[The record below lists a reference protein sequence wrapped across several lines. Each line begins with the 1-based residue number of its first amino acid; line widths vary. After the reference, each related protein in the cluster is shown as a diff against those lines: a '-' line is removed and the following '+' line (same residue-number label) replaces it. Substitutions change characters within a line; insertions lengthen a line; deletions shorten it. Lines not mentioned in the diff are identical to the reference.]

1 MCSINETVRRTFLL
15 NTIFLL
21 SAGAASAQS
30 TSGQGTLETAFQLLT
45 QQHAVHFSYD
55 ASIGLQRRV
64 SLPTAKENIDTYLS
78 RLASTHQLRFQRIK
92 RSNVIAVSKAAK
104 PILFNGVVTDA
115 KKGLP
120 LAGATLILRKENK
133 TYRTDSLGRYRILTA
148 AENRGQEIGIR
159 YLGYQNYDIKVDTAF
174 QRINLVPLDQQLEE
188 VFVSSTYEAPKLRE
202 EMIGSVYTISAK
214 DLQADRPIESVDKML
229 EGLVPGLYVEPSTSL
244 GTPVKLHI
252 RGQGTLT
259 NLTSNTGR
267 STSSQPLYVVDG
279 VVVQEQEIGDAN
291 SLFSG
296 ETLLNP
302 IAGINPLDIESISV
316 LKDAAATAIYGANAA
331 NGVILITTKSGRSGK
346 AQLTASYNTG
356 VSTFINRMKLL
367 SGPEYYEL
375 LREFYINTGS
385 TATDASKKAGSNTI
399 DTDWFGL
406 TSRNARY
413 DNINLSLSGG
423 KGKDTYYLS
432 MGYRNQQN
440 ASPGNGLKQY
450 TGSIRYYN
458 QFSDKLQMTT
468 TISPALMQRQG
479 LDQFA
484 NAAYMPPNIPPYQE
498 DGSYSTFLGLVN
510 PVAALAENTDK
521 ALAFTGTAR
530 IELQYTLLPFLSL
543 RGAIG
548 GNMLQSKQET
558 FLSGIAGAS
567 TAKDGRLRINDR
579 TTYSWTSM
587 LQLTYSPKW
596 QSGHRFVGIAGM
608 ELKDQ
613 YSNLLVG
620 QGSGFTYDRVI
631 AIGLASTKTSSS
643 SKISDATVSNYVQM
657 NYDYD
662 KRFYAALSGR
672 ADQSSMF
679 GGDKQVALNGALGL
693 GWNISNEKFM
703 QAIQAIDF
711 LRLRSSFGTTGNSR
725 IGSYASRGL
734 YKFNNVTYGGQT
746 SASPSSTAAQNP
758 DLGWETNIKFNIGVD
773 LNAFNRLRVTLDLY
787 RNNIRNLIANI
798 SVPLETGYA
807 GMPLNSGNM
816 YNQGLDLSIA
826 YQWLKQSKVTWNST
840 LIGGWNKNKVTS
852 FNNPLIEQYAAN
864 SSDNI
869 GAGQR
874 VGYSSTSL
882 WGVRWAGVDPN
893 TGQEGFYTPAGD
905 VVNRTEIR
913 AMGQSAYQ
921 LLGNTMPDF
930 QGSLINNL
938 GWKGFQLTINLQYNL
953 GGNKFV
959 PTTYLRDGNSLSNS
973 NMSVNLLDRWQQ
985 VGDITAIP
993 KLNSSSPVNNS
1004 SRYLY
1009 SMTYIKLSNV
1019 SLSYRLADRLMKRM
1033 GIGQT
1038 ALSFNV
1044 TNVFYW
1050 FKDKSPAGRNGIR
1063 EYRFTYPET
1072 RNFSIGLR
1080 TTL

>member
-1 MCSINETVRRTFLL
+1 MCSIKETVRRTFLL

-64 SLPTAKENIDTYLS
+64 PLPTAKENLDTYLS

-92 RSNVIAVSKAAK
+92 RSNVIAVNKAAK
-104 PILFNGVVTDA
+104 PILLNGIVKDA
-115 KKGLP
+115 KTGLP
-120 LAGATLILRKENK
+120 LTGATLILRKENK

-159 YLGYQNYDIKVDTAF
+159 YMGYQNYDIKVDTAF

-244 GTPVKLHI
+244 GTSVKLHI

-385 TATDASKKAGSNTI
+385 TATDASKKAGNNSI

-510 PVAALAENTDK
+510 PVAALAENKDN

-558 FLSGIAGAS
+558 FLSGVAGAS

-703 QAIQAIDF
+703 QEIQAIDF
-711 LRLRSSFGTTGNSR
+711 LRLRGSFGTTGNSR

-758 DLGWETNIKFNIGVD
+758 DLGWETNIKFNVGVD
-773 LNAFNRLRVTLDLY
+773 LNAFNRLRVALDLY

-869 GAGQR
+869 GTGQR

-893 TGQEGFYTPAGD
+893 TGEEGFYTPAGD

-938 GWKGFQLTINLQYNL
+938 GWKGFQLTLNLQYNL

-959 PTTYLRDGNSLSNS
+959 ATTYLRDGNSLSNS

-985 VGDITAIP
+985 VGDITAVP

-1004 SRYLY
+1004 SRYFY
-1009 SMTYIKLSNV
+1009 STTYIKLSNV
-1019 SLSYRLADRLMKRM
+1019 SLSYRLADRLMKRI

-1063 EYRFTYPET
+1063 EYRFIYPET

>member
-1 MCSINETVRRTFLL
+1 MCSIKETVRRTFLL

-64 SLPTAKENIDTYLS
+64 PLPTAKENLDTYLS

-92 RSNVIAVSKAAK
+92 RSNVIAVNKAAK
-104 PILFNGVVTDA
+104 PILLNGIVKDA
-115 KKGLP
+115 KTGLP
-120 LAGATLILRKENK
+120 LTGATLILRKENK

-159 YLGYQNYDIKVDTAF
+159 YMGYQNYDIKVDTAF

-244 GTPVKLHI
+244 GTSVKLHI

-291 SLFSG
+291 SLFTG

-356 VSTFINRMKLL
+356 VSTFINQMKLL
-367 SGPEYYEL
+367 SGLQYYEL

-510 PVAALAENTDK
+510 PVAALAENKDN

-558 FLSGIAGAS
+558 FLSGVAGAS

-703 QAIQAIDF
+703 QEIQAIDF
-711 LRLRSSFGTTGNSR
+711 LRLRGSFGTTGNSR

-758 DLGWETNIKFNIGVD
+758 DLGWETNIKFNVGVD
-773 LNAFNRLRVTLDLY
+773 LNAFNRLRVALDLY

-869 GAGQR
+869 GTGQR

-893 TGQEGFYTPAGD
+893 TGEEGFYTPAGD

-938 GWKGFQLTINLQYNL
+938 GWKGFQLTLNLQYNL

-959 PTTYLRDGNSLSNS
+959 ATTYLRDGNSLSNS

-985 VGDITAIP
+985 VGDITAVP

-1009 SMTYIKLSNV
+1009 STTYIKLSNV
-1019 SLSYRLADRLMKRM
+1019 SLSYRLADRLMKRI

-1063 EYRFTYPET
+1063 EYRFIYPET

>member
-1 MCSINETVRRTFLL
+1 MCFIKKTVRRTCLL
-15 NTIFLL
+15 NTFFLL
-21 SAGAASAQS
+21 FAGAVSAQNAS
-30 TSGQGTLETAFQLLT
+30 NQGSLETAFQLLT

-64 SLPTAKENIDTYLS
+64 PLPTAKENIDTYLS
-78 RLASTHQLRFQRIK
+78 RLASTLQLCFQRIK
-92 RSNVIAVSKAAK
+92 HSNLIAVSKAPK
-104 PILFNGVVTDA
+104 PIQLRGVVKDA
-115 KKGLP
+115 KTGLP
-120 LAGATLILRKENK
+120 MAGATIMLRKENK
-133 TYRTDSLGRYRILTA
+133 TYFTDSLGRYRILTA
-148 AENRGQEIGIR
+148 AENRGEGIGVR
-159 YLGYQNYDIKVDTAF
+159 YLGYQNYDFKVDTAV
-174 QRINLVPLDQQLEE
+174 QQINLSPLDQQLEE

-202 EMIGSVYTISAK
+202 EMIGSVYTVSAK

-244 GTPVKLHI
+244 GTSVKLHI

-279 VVVQEQEIGDAN
+279 VVVQEQEIGDAS
-291 SLFSG
+291 SLFNG

-346 AQLTASYNTG
+346 PQLTASYNTG

-367 SGPEYYEL
+367 SGPQYYEL
-375 LREFYINTGS
+375 LREFHINTGKTES
-385 TATDASKKAGSNTI
+385 EATRLAGSNTI

-413 DNINLSLSGG
+413 DNVNLSLSGG
-423 KGKDTYYLS
+423 KGNDTYYLS

-450 TGSIRYYN
+450 TSSMRYYN

-468 TISPALMQRQG
+468 TISPTLMQREG

-484 NAAYMPPNIPPYQE
+484 NAAYMPPNINPYKE
-498 DGSYSTFLGLVN
+498 DGTYSTFLGLVN

-530 IELQYTLLPFLSL
+530 IELQYALLPFLSL

-596 QSGHRFVGIAGM
+596 QNGHRFVGIAGI

-613 YSNLLVG
+613 YSKLLVG
-620 QGSGFTYDRVI
+620 QGTGFTYDRVI
-631 AIGLASTKTSSS
+631 SLGLASSTQSSS

-662 KRFYAALSGR
+662 KRFYASLSGR

-703 QAIQAIDF
+703 QPVAAIDF
-711 LRLRSSFGTTGNSR
+711 LRLRASFGTTGNSR

-734 YKFNNVTYGGQT
+734 YDLNNVTYGGQM
-746 SASPSSTAAQNP
+746 SATPSSSAAENP
-758 DLGWETNIKFNIGVD
+758 DLGWETNIKFNFGFD
-773 LNAFNRLRVTLDLY
+773 LNAFNRLRLVLDLY
-787 RNNIRNLIANI
+787 RNNIRNLITDI
-798 SVPLETGYA
+798 SVPLETGY
-807 GMPLNSGNM
+807 GKMPVNSGNM

-826 YQWLKQSKVTWNST
+826 YQWLKQSKITWNST
-840 LIGGWNKNKVTS
+840 LIGGWNRNKVTS

-864 SSDNI
+864 SSDNVGI
-869 GAGQR
+869 GQR

-882 WGVRWAGVDPN
+882 WGIKWGGVDPS
-893 TGQEGFYTPAGD
+893 TGVEQFYTPDGELL
-905 VVNRTEIR
+905 NRTEIR
-913 AMGQSAYQ
+913 AMGQNAYQ
-921 LLGNTMPDF
+921 LLGNSMPDF
-930 QGSLINNL
+930 QGSIINNL
-938 GWKGFQLTINLQYNL
+938 GWKGFQFTFNIQYNL
-953 GGNKFV
+953 GGNKFAS
-959 PTTYLRDGNSLSNS
+959 TTYLRDGNNLANS
-973 NMSVNLLDRWQQ
+973 NMSVNLLDRWQNA
-985 VGDITAIP
+985 GDITAIP
-993 KLNSSSPVNNS
+993 KLNSSSPLNNS

-1009 SMTYIKLSNV
+1009 SMTYLKLSNV
-1019 SLSYRLADRLMKRM
+1019 SLSYRLADRLTKRI

-1044 TNVFYW
+1044 TNVLYW

-1063 EYRFTYPET
+1063 EYRFVYPET

>member
-1 MCSINETVRRTFLL
+1 MCSIKETVRRTFLL

-64 SLPTAKENIDTYLS
+64 PLPTAKENLDTYLS

-92 RSNVIAVSKAAK
+92 RSNVIAVNKAAK
-104 PILFNGVVTDA
+104 PILLNGIVKDA
-115 KKGLP
+115 KTGLP
-120 LAGATLILRKENK
+120 LTGATLILRKENK

-159 YLGYQNYDIKVDTAF
+159 YMGYQNYDIKVDTAF

-244 GTPVKLHI
+244 GTSVKLHI

-302 IAGINPLDIESISV
+302 IAGINPLDIEFISV

-385 TATDASKKAGSNTI
+385 TATDASKKAGNNSI

-510 PVAALAENTDK
+510 PVAALAENKDN

-558 FLSGIAGAS
+558 FLSGVAGAS

-703 QAIQAIDF
+703 QEIQAIDF
-711 LRLRSSFGTTGNSR
+711 LRLRGSFGTTGNSR

-758 DLGWETNIKFNIGVD
+758 DLGWETNIKFNVGVD
-773 LNAFNRLRVTLDLY
+773 LNAFNRLRVALDLY

-869 GAGQR
+869 GTGQR

-893 TGQEGFYTPAGD
+893 TGEEGFYTPAGD

-938 GWKGFQLTINLQYNL
+938 GWKGFQLTLNLQYNL

-959 PTTYLRDGNSLSNS
+959 ATTYLRDGNSLSNS

-985 VGDITAIP
+985 VGDITAVP
-993 KLNSSSPVNNS
+993 RLNSSSPVNNS

-1009 SMTYIKLSNV
+1009 STTYIKLSNV
-1019 SLSYRLADRLMKRM
+1019 SLSYRLADRLMKRI

-1063 EYRFTYPET
+1063 EYRFIYPET

>member
-1 MCSINETVRRTFLL
+1 MCSIKETVRRTFLL

-64 SLPTAKENIDTYLS
+64 PLPTAKENLDTYLS

-92 RSNVIAVSKAAK
+92 RSNVIAVNKAAK
-104 PILFNGVVTDA
+104 PILLNGIVKDA
-115 KKGLP
+115 KTGLP
-120 LAGATLILRKENK
+120 LTGATLILRKENK

-159 YLGYQNYDIKVDTAF
+159 YMGYQNYDIKVDTAF

-244 GTPVKLHI
+244 GTSVKLHI

-385 TATDASKKAGSNTI
+385 TATDASKKAGNNSI

-510 PVAALAENTDK
+510 PVAALAENKDN

-558 FLSGIAGAS
+558 FLSGVAGAS

-703 QAIQAIDF
+703 QEIQAIDF
-711 LRLRSSFGTTGNSR
+711 LRLRGSFGTTGNSR

-758 DLGWETNIKFNIGVD
+758 DLGWETNIKFNVGVD
-773 LNAFNRLRVTLDLY
+773 LNAFNRLRVALDLY

-869 GAGQR
+869 GTGQR

-893 TGQEGFYTPAGD
+893 TGEEGFYTPAGD

-938 GWKGFQLTINLQYNL
+938 GWKGFQLTLNLQYNL

-959 PTTYLRDGNSLSNS
+959 ATTYLRDGNSLSNS
-973 NMSVNLLDRWQQ
+973 NMSVNLLERWQQ
-985 VGDITAIP
+985 VGDITAVP

-1009 SMTYIKLSNV
+1009 STTYIKLSNV
-1019 SLSYRLADRLMKRM
+1019 SLSYRLADRLMKRI

-1063 EYRFTYPET
+1063 EYRFIYPET

>member
-1 MCSINETVRRTFLL
+1 MCSIKETVRRTFLL

-64 SLPTAKENIDTYLS
+64 PLPTAKENLDTYLS

-92 RSNVIAVSKAAK
+92 RSNVIAVNKAAK
-104 PILFNGVVTDA
+104 PILLNGIVKDA
-115 KKGLP
+115 KTGLP
-120 LAGATLILRKENK
+120 LTGATLILRKENK

-159 YLGYQNYDIKVDTAF
+159 YMGYQNYDIKVDTAF

-244 GTPVKLHI
+244 GTSVKLHI

-385 TATDASKKAGSNTI
+385 TATDASKKAGNNSI

-510 PVAALAENTDK
+510 PVAALAENKDN

-558 FLSGIAGAS
+558 FLSGVAGAS

-703 QAIQAIDF
+703 QEIQAIDF
-711 LRLRSSFGTTGNSR
+711 LRLRGSFGTTGNSR

-758 DLGWETNIKFNIGVD
+758 DLGWETNIKFNVGVD
-773 LNAFNRLRVTLDLY
+773 LNAFNRLRVALDLY

-893 TGQEGFYTPAGD
+893 TGEEGFYTPAGD

-938 GWKGFQLTINLQYNL
+938 GWKGFQLTLNLQYNL

-959 PTTYLRDGNSLSNS
+959 ATTYLRDGNSLSNS

-985 VGDITAIP
+985 VGDITAVP

-1009 SMTYIKLSNV
+1009 STTYIKLSNV
-1019 SLSYRLADRLMKRM
+1019 SLSYRLADRLMKRI

-1063 EYRFTYPET
+1063 EYRFIYPET

>member
-1 MCSINETVRRTFLL
+1 MCSIKETVRRTFLL

-64 SLPTAKENIDTYLS
+64 PLPTAKENLDTYLS

-92 RSNVIAVSKAAK
+92 RSNVIAVNKAAK
-104 PILFNGVVTDA
+104 PILLNGIVKDA
-115 KKGLP
+115 KTGLP
-120 LAGATLILRKENK
+120 LTGATLILRKENK

-159 YLGYQNYDIKVDTAF
+159 YMGYQNYDIKVDTAF

-244 GTPVKLHI
+244 GTSVKLHI

-385 TATDASKKAGSNTI
+385 TATDASKKAGNNSI

-510 PVAALAENTDK
+510 PVAALAENKDN

-558 FLSGIAGAS
+558 FLSGVAGAS

-703 QAIQAIDF
+703 QEIQAIDF
-711 LRLRSSFGTTGNSR
+711 LRLRGSFGTTGNSR

-758 DLGWETNIKFNIGVD
+758 DLGWETNIKFNVGVD
-773 LNAFNRLRVTLDLY
+773 LNAFNRLRVALDLY

-869 GAGQR
+869 GTGQR

-893 TGQEGFYTPAGD
+893 TGEEGFYTPAGD

-938 GWKGFQLTINLQYNL
+938 GWKGFQLTLNLQYNL

-959 PTTYLRDGNSLSNS
+959 ATTYLRDGNSLSNS

-985 VGDITAIP
+985 VGDITAVP

-1009 SMTYIKLSNV
+1009 STTYIKLSNV
-1019 SLSYRLADRLMKRM
+1019 SLSYRLADRLMKRI

-1063 EYRFTYPET
+1063 EYRFIYPET

>member
-21 SAGAASAQS
+21 SAGAAFAQS
-30 TSGQGTLETAFQLLT
+30 TPGQGTLETAFQLLT
-45 QQHAVHFSYD
+45 QQHAVQFSYD

-64 SLPTAKENIDTYLS
+64 PLPTAKENIDTYLS

-104 PILFNGVVTDA
+104 PILLNGVVTDA

-356 VSTFINRMKLL
+356 VSTFINQMKLL
-367 SGPEYYEL
+367 SGPQYYEL

-440 ASPGNGLKQY
+440 ASLGNGLKQY

-468 TISPALMQRQG
+468 TISPALMRREG

-530 IELQYTLLPFLSL
+530 IELQYALLPFLSL

-773 LNAFNRLRVTLDLY
+773 LNAFNRLRVALDLY

-807 GMPLNSGNM
+807 SMPLNSGNM

-826 YQWLKQSKVTWNST
+826 YQWLKRSKVTWNST

-905 VVNRTEIR
+905 LVNRTEIR

-1019 SLSYRLADRLMKRM
+1019 SLSYRLADRLMKQM

>member
-1 MCSINETVRRTFLL
+1 MCSIKETVRRTFLL

-64 SLPTAKENIDTYLS
+64 PLPTAKENLDTYLS

-92 RSNVIAVSKAAK
+92 RSNVIAVNKAAK
-104 PILFNGVVTDA
+104 PILLNGIVKDA
-115 KKGLP
+115 KTGLP
-120 LAGATLILRKENK
+120 LTGATLILRKENK

-148 AENRGQEIGIR
+148 AENREQEIGIR
-159 YLGYQNYDIKVDTAF
+159 YMGYQNYDIKVDTAF

-244 GTPVKLHI
+244 GTSVKLHI

-385 TATDASKKAGSNTI
+385 TATDASKKAGNNSI

-468 TISPALMQRQG
+468 TISPALMRREG

-530 IELQYTLLPFLSL
+530 IELQYALLPFLSL

-773 LNAFNRLRVTLDLY
+773 LNAFNRLRVALDLY

-1063 EYRFTYPET
+1063 EYRFIYPET

>member
-1 MCSINETVRRTFLL
+1 MCSIKETVRRTFLL

-64 SLPTAKENIDTYLS
+64 PLPTAKENLDTYLS

-92 RSNVIAVSKAAK
+92 RSNVIAVNKAAK
-104 PILFNGVVTDA
+104 PILLNGIVKDA
-115 KKGLP
+115 KTGLP
-120 LAGATLILRKENK
+120 LTGATLILRKENK

-159 YLGYQNYDIKVDTAF
+159 YMGYQNYDIKVDTAF

-244 GTPVKLHI
+244 GTSVKLHI

-302 IAGINPLDIESISV
+302 IAGINPLDIASISV

-385 TATDASKKAGSNTI
+385 TATDASKKAGNNSI

-510 PVAALAENTDK
+510 PVAALAENKDN

-530 IELQYTLLPFLSL
+530 IELQYNLLPFLSL

-558 FLSGIAGAS
+558 FLSGVAGAS

-703 QAIQAIDF
+703 QEIQAIDF
-711 LRLRSSFGTTGNSR
+711 LRLRGSFGTTGNSR

-758 DLGWETNIKFNIGVD
+758 DLGWETNIKFNVGVD
-773 LNAFNRLRVTLDLY
+773 LNAFNRLRVALDLY

-807 GMPLNSGNM
+807 SMPLNSGNM

-893 TGQEGFYTPAGD
+893 TGEEGFYTPTGD

-938 GWKGFQLTINLQYNL
+938 GWKGFQLTLNLQYNL

-959 PTTYLRDGNSLSNS
+959 ATTYLRDGNSLSNS

-985 VGDITAIP
+985 VGDITAVP

-1009 SMTYIKLSNV
+1009 STTYIKLSNV
-1019 SLSYRLADRLMKRM
+1019 SLSYRLADRLMKRI

-1063 EYRFTYPET
+1063 EYRFIYPET

>member
-1 MCSINETVRRTFLL
+1 MCSIKETVRRTFLL

-64 SLPTAKENIDTYLS
+64 PLPTAKENLDTYLS

-92 RSNVIAVSKAAK
+92 RSNVIAVNKAAK
-104 PILFNGVVTDA
+104 PILLNGIVKDA
-115 KKGLP
+115 KTGLP
-120 LAGATLILRKENK
+120 LTGATLILRKENK

-159 YLGYQNYDIKVDTAF
+159 YMGYQNYDIKVDTGF

-356 VSTFINRMKLL
+356 VSTFINQMKLL
-367 SGPEYYEL
+367 SGPQYYEL

-385 TATDASKKAGSNTI
+385 TATDASKKAGSNSI

-468 TISPALMQRQG
+468 TISPALMRREG

-530 IELQYTLLPFLSL
+530 IELQYALLPFLSL

>member
-1 MCSINETVRRTFLL
+1 MCSIKETVRRTFLL

-64 SLPTAKENIDTYLS
+64 PLPTAKENLDTYLS

-92 RSNVIAVSKAAK
+92 RSNVIAVNKAAK
-104 PILFNGVVTDA
+104 PILLNGIVKDA
-115 KKGLP
+115 KTGLP
-120 LAGATLILRKENK
+120 LTGATLILRKENK

-159 YLGYQNYDIKVDTAF
+159 YMGYQNYDIKVDTAF

-244 GTPVKLHI
+244 GTSVKLHI

-385 TATDASKKAGSNTI
+385 TATDASKKAGNNSI

-510 PVAALAENTDK
+510 PVAALAENKDN

-558 FLSGIAGAS
+558 FLSGVAGAS

-662 KRFYAALSGR
+662 KRLYAALSGR

-703 QAIQAIDF
+703 QEIQAIDF
-711 LRLRSSFGTTGNSR
+711 LRLRGSFGTTGNSR

-758 DLGWETNIKFNIGVD
+758 DLGWETNIKFNVGVD
-773 LNAFNRLRVTLDLY
+773 LNAFNRLRVALDLY

-869 GAGQR
+869 GTGQR

-893 TGQEGFYTPAGD
+893 TGEEGFYTPAGD

-938 GWKGFQLTINLQYNL
+938 GWKGFQLTLNLQYNL

-959 PTTYLRDGNSLSNS
+959 ATTYLRDGNSLSNS

-985 VGDITAIP
+985 VGDITAVP
-993 KLNSSSPVNNS
+993 RLNSSSPVNNS

-1009 SMTYIKLSNV
+1009 STTYIKLSNV
-1019 SLSYRLADRLMKRM
+1019 SLSYRLADRLMKRI

-1063 EYRFTYPET
+1063 EYRFIYPET

>member
-1 MCSINETVRRTFLL
+1 MCSIKETVRRTFLL

-64 SLPTAKENIDTYLS
+64 PLPTAKENLDTYLS

-92 RSNVIAVSKAAK
+92 RSNVIAVNKAAK
-104 PILFNGVVTDA
+104 PILLNGIVKDA
-115 KKGLP
+115 KTGLP
-120 LAGATLILRKENK
+120 LTGATLILRKENK

-159 YLGYQNYDIKVDTAF
+159 YMGYQNYDIEVDTGF

-356 VSTFINRMKLL
+356 VSTFINQMKLL
-367 SGPEYYEL
+367 SGPQYYEL

-385 TATDASKKAGSNTI
+385 TATDASKKAGSNSI

-468 TISPALMQRQG
+468 TISPALMRREG

-530 IELQYTLLPFLSL
+530 IELQYALLPFLSL

>member
-1 MCSINETVRRTFLL
+1 MCSIKETVRRTFLL

-64 SLPTAKENIDTYLS
+64 PLPTAKENLDTYLS

-92 RSNVIAVSKAAK
+92 RSNVIAVNKAAK
-104 PILFNGVVTDA
+104 PILLNGIVKDA
-115 KKGLP
+115 KTGLP
-120 LAGATLILRKENK
+120 LTGATLILRKENK

-159 YLGYQNYDIKVDTAF
+159 YMGYQNYDIKVDTAF

-244 GTPVKLHI
+244 GTSVKLHI

-385 TATDASKKAGSNTI
+385 TATDASKKAGNNSI

-510 PVAALAENTDK
+510 PVAALAENKDN

-558 FLSGIAGAS
+558 FLSGVAGAS

-703 QAIQAIDF
+703 QEIQAIDF
-711 LRLRSSFGTTGNSR
+711 LRLRGSFGTTGNSR

-758 DLGWETNIKFNIGVD
+758 DLGWETNIKFNVGVD
-773 LNAFNRLRVTLDLY
+773 LNAFNRLRVALDLY

-893 TGQEGFYTPAGD
+893 TGEEGFYTPAGD

-938 GWKGFQLTINLQYNL
+938 GWKGFQLTLNLQYNL

-959 PTTYLRDGNSLSNS
+959 ATTYLRDGNSLSNS

-985 VGDITAIP
+985 VGDITAVP

-1009 SMTYIKLSNV
+1009 STTYIKLSNV
-1019 SLSYRLADRLMKRM
+1019 SLSYRLADRLMKRI

-1044 TNVFYW
+1044 TNVVYW

-1063 EYRFTYPET
+1063 EYRFIYPET

>member
-1 MCSINETVRRTFLL
+1 MCFIKETVRRTFLL

-21 SAGAASAQS
+21 SAGAVSAQS
-30 TSGQGTLETAFQLLT
+30 TPGQGTLETAFQLLT

-64 SLPTAKENIDTYLS
+64 PLPTAKENIDTYLS

-104 PILFNGVVTDA
+104 PILLNGVVTDA

-174 QRINLVPLDQQLEE
+174 QRIKLVPLDQQLEE

-279 VVVQEQEIGDAN
+279 LVVQEQEIGDAN
-291 SLFSG
+291 SLFTG

-356 VSTFINRMKLL
+356 VSTFINQMKLL
-367 SGPEYYEL
+367 SGPQYYEL

-450 TGSIRYYN
+450 TSSIRYYN
-458 QFSDKLQMTT
+458 QFSDRLQMTT
-468 TISPALMQRQG
+468 TISPALMRREG

-484 NAAYMPPNIPPYQE
+484 NAAYMPPNITPYQE

-530 IELQYTLLPFLSL
+530 IELQYALLPFLSL

-567 TAKDGRLRINDR
+567 IAKDGRLRINDR

-596 QSGHRFVGIAGM
+596 RSGHRFVGIAGM

-662 KRFYAALSGR
+662 KRFYASLSGR

-711 LRLRSSFGTTGNSR
+711 LRLRGSFGTTGNSR

-734 YKFNNVTYGGQT
+734 YKFNNVTYGGQI
-746 SASPSSTAAQNP
+746 SASPSSSAAENP
-758 DLGWETNIKFNIGVD
+758 DLGWETNIKFNVGVD
-773 LNAFNRLRVTLDLY
+773 LNAFNRLRVALDLY

-798 SVPLETGYA
+798 SVPLETGYG

-816 YNQGLDLSIA
+816 YNQGLDLSVA

-852 FNNPLIEQYAAN
+852 FNNPLIELYAAN

-874 VGYSSTSL
+874 VGYSATSL
-882 WGVRWAGVDPN
+882 WGIRWAGVDPN
-893 TGQEGFYTPAGD
+893 TGEEGFYTPNGD

-921 LLGNTMPDF
+921 LLGNAMPDF

-938 GWKGFQLTINLQYNL
+938 GWKGFQLTLNLQYNL

-959 PTTYLRDGNSLSNS
+959 ATTYLRDGNSLSNS

-1009 SMTYIKLSNV
+1009 SMTYIKLSNA

-1063 EYRFTYPET
+1063 EYRFIYPET

>member
-1 MCSINETVRRTFLL
+1 MCSIKETVRRTFLL

-64 SLPTAKENIDTYLS
+64 PLPTAKENLDTYLS

-92 RSNVIAVSKAAK
+92 RSNVIAVNKAAK
-104 PILFNGVVTDA
+104 PILLNGIVKDA
-115 KKGLP
+115 KTGLP
-120 LAGATLILRKENK
+120 LTGATLILRKENK

-159 YLGYQNYDIKVDTAF
+159 YMGYQNYDIKVDTGF

-356 VSTFINRMKLL
+356 VSTFINQMKLL
-367 SGPEYYEL
+367 SGPQYYEL

-468 TISPALMQRQG
+468 TISPALMRREG

-530 IELQYTLLPFLSL
+530 IELQYALLPFLSL

>member
-1 MCSINETVRRTFLL
+1 MCSIKETVRRTFLL

-64 SLPTAKENIDTYLS
+64 PLPTAKENLDTYLS

-92 RSNVIAVSKAAK
+92 RSNVIAVNKAAK
-104 PILFNGVVTDA
+104 PILLNGIVKDA
-115 KKGLP
+115 KTGLP
-120 LAGATLILRKENK
+120 LTGATLILRKENK

-159 YLGYQNYDIKVDTAF
+159 YMGYQNYDIKVDTAF

-244 GTPVKLHI
+244 GTSVKLHI

-385 TATDASKKAGSNTI
+385 TATDASKKAGNNSI

-510 PVAALAENTDK
+510 PVAALAENKDN

-558 FLSGIAGAS
+558 FLSGVAGAS

-703 QAIQAIDF
+703 QEIQAIDF
-711 LRLRSSFGTTGNSR
+711 LRLRGSFGTTGNSR

-758 DLGWETNIKFNIGVD
+758 DLGWETNIKFNVGVD
-773 LNAFNRLRVTLDLY
+773 LNAFNRLRVALDLY

-893 TGQEGFYTPAGD
+893 TGEEGFYTPTGD

-938 GWKGFQLTINLQYNL
+938 GWKGFQLTLNLQYNL

-959 PTTYLRDGNSLSNS
+959 ATTYLRDGNSLSNS

-985 VGDITAIP
+985 VGDITAVP

-1009 SMTYIKLSNV
+1009 STTYIKLSNV
-1019 SLSYRLADRLMKRM
+1019 SLSYRLADRLMKRI

-1063 EYRFTYPET
+1063 EYRFIYPET